1 MASIGPEATTPAEQ
15 AQAARMLRRD
25 RAELF
30 LKLRGA
36 MRTILGH
43 YIHLPPR
50 EVPLEQAPAGKPLL
64 PGTLSRL
71 EFNLSHTQGLAVLA
85 VTQGRSVGVDIES
98 TRQELDLGAI
108 ARRFFSPQE
117 QAFLASHES
126 PAERVAAFF
135 QLWTRKEAFLKE
147 GGRGLAGNL
156 STVDA
161 AAWPAAG
168 GRLPCRTKSWLP
180 LNLPPGFIGALVA
193 AGPEPIHLV
202 SRLFPSALNA

>member
-1 MASIGPEATTPAEQ
+1 MAGIGPEATTPAEH

-43 YIHLPPR
+43 YVRLPPR
-50 EVPLEQAPAGKPLL
+50 DVPLEQAPAGKPLL
-64 PGTLSRL
+64 PGALSRF
-71 EFNLSHTQGLAVLA
+71 EFNLSHTHGLAVLA
-85 VTQGRSVGVDIES
+85 VTQDRSVGVDIECA
-98 TRQELDLGAI
+98 RQELDLAAI
-108 ARRFFSPQE
+108 ARRFFSSQE

-126 PAERVAAFF
+126 SAERVAAFF

-168 GRLPCRTKSWLP
+168 GRLPCATKSWLP
-180 LNLPPGFIGALVA
+180 LALPTGFVGALVA
-193 AGPEPIHLV
+193 AGPEPIHV
-202 SRLFPSALNA
+202 VPRLFPAAWDA